1 MKTLLMNRY
10 FDNGSY
16 HSGYTKIIC
25 QIQLAHRRNTLVLL
39 IIIISNSGIQRTV
52 SHRRNIVFNSSAQNP
67 VWVDGH
73 WLATDGTARSGK
85 YPPRGGW
92 DLTTTNPRDRV
103 ADCLLAVWSS
113 GPNLWSQAKAFTQ
126 LWANERNHSR
136 TRCCSCR

>member
-92 DLTTTNPRDRV
+92 DLTTTNPRDWV
-103 ADCLLAVWSS
+103 ADCLFSSLEFWAYSLEASESFYPTVGERMESLPNAVFW
-113 GPNLWSQAKAFTQ
+113 L
-126 LWANERNHSR
+126 
-136 TRCCSCR
+136 